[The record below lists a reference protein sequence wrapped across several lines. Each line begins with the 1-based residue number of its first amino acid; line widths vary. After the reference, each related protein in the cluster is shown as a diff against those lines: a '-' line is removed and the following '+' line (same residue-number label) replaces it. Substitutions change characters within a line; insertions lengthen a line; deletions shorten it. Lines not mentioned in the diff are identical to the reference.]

1 MSKKKREKKHPKY
14 YALIAYQM
22 LEKLTDDFMAN
33 FLGVTKRTYKDKVN
47 GYSDFTPAE
56 ALAISQLFKRSQ
68 DEIFLT

>member
-1 MSKKKREKKHPKY
+1 MSKKKRERKHPKY

-22 LEKLTDDFMAN
+22 LEKLTDDFMAS

-56 ALAISQLFKRSQ
+56 ALAIAQLFKRSQ